1 MPRPDAPTDAAP
13 PDLRDASRGIRLQ
26 KAIAAAGFASR
37 REAESLIEAGRVSV
51 NGGVITDLPAWVDP
65 YEDRIEVNGRPL
77 PRPRRRSE
85 HVPHTAGH
93 TYLMLN
99 KPRRVLSTTNDD
111 RGRAT
116 VLDLIQARI
125 PARLYP
131 VGRLDSESTGLI
143 LLTDD
148 GEMTQRL
155 THPSYEVP
163 KRYKVSCRGRVTP
176 ETVEKLRKGLFLADR
191 SRQRMGK
198 GGAPTAKRAKAVSVE
213 LLGHQRDVQ
222 RGDRTLLAMTLTE
235 GQNREVRRLLAQ
247 LGHKVRRLERQSIGP
262 LRLKGLAVGE
272 WRPLTPGE
280 VRSLRR
286 AVKL

>member
-1 MPRPDAPTDAAP
+1 MPSPPPTPSPSPA
-13 PDLRDASRGIRLQ
+13 DLRDASRGIRLQ
-26 KAIAAAGFASR
+26 KAIAAAGAASR
-37 REAESLIEAGRVSV
+37 REAETLIEAGRVSV
-51 NGGVITDLPAWVDP
+51 NGVVIIDLPVWVDP

-77 PRPRRRSE
+77 PRARRRSD
-85 HVPHTAGH
+85 HAPHTAGH

-99 KPRRVLSTTNDD
+99 KPRRVVSTTSDD
-111 RGRAT
+111 RGRTT

-131 VGRLDSESTGLI
+131 VGRLDAESTGLI

-163 KRYKVSCRGRVTP
+163 KRYKVAVRGRVTH
-176 ETVEKLRKGLFLADR
+176 ESVEKLRRGLFLADR
-191 SRQRMGK
+191 SRHRAREGEQ
-198 GGAPTAKRAKAVSVE
+198 GARRAKAVAVE
-213 LLGHQRDVQ
+213 LLGHQRDEQ

-272 WRPLTPGE
+272 WRPLNPGE